1 MEGRK
6 SKKRQMNGAIGKAQL
21 LRRKKDKNIFFSFKL
36 IFKHSVSR
44 NKPLLTL
51 LKLRWLKEGKKACN
65 NQNNLKISPGK
76 KVLEFRKKNISLAIK
91 IFLLKDLLNAPS
103 DFVPSFICEK
113 HIFSHHTLVKYNLC
127 SKLCTINFMCLSTF
141 LSYFYLLQ
149 LFFSLAIISMLFSV
163 DNLYMFVELIHLTT
177 I

>member
-36 IFKHSVSR
+36 IFKHSVSG

-76 KVLEFRKKNISLAIK
+76 KVLEFRKK
-91 IFLLKDLLNAPS
+91 IFL
-103 DFVPSFICEK
+103 
-113 HIFSHHTLVKYNLC
+113 
-127 SKLCTINFMCLSTF
+127 
-141 LSYFYLLQ
+141 
-149 LFFSLAIISMLFSV
+149 
-163 DNLYMFVELIHLTT
+163 
-177 I
+177 